1 MLIGDLGEFALID
14 RLQQRLSNA
23 AHVCVGT
30 HDRQIVRGIGD
41 DCAVL
46 RPTAGMDLL
55 LTTDTQEEGV
65 HFRRDWA
72 TPQDIGWRCLAVN
85 VSDIA
90 AMGGSPLGAVIAL
103 SVPATLEVTFV
114 ESLYDGLQ
122 ELATA
127 YDCPIIGGNV
137 SKASE
142 HMTVTITV
150 LGEVPCGG
158 GVYRSGAQVGD
169 EIWVTGDLGGA
180 KAGLEVLLHPEAVTG
195 LATAEVLRRYRR
207 PCPRLREAQYLRQH
221 GVLHSLIDISDGL
234 SSDLA
239 HICTESG
246 VGAQLEATCIPVS
259 TEVCQVAHAL
269 QVDPLT
275 FALHGGEDF
284 ELCLTAPAGSL
295 SALQHLFAAQ
305 FQCPLVR
312 VGTVKPGKGVTLR
325 LVDGTERSLRAR
337 GYDHFRSDA
346 GGTSETPDA

>member
-1 MLIGDLGEFALID
+1 MLIGELGEFALIA
-14 RLQQRLSNA
+14 RLQQRLHN
-23 AHVCVGT
+23 VT
-30 HDRQIVRGIGD
+30 PMQIVRGIGD

-46 RPTAGMDLL
+46 RPSAGMDLL

-103 SVPATLEVTFV
+103 SVPASLAVAFV

-142 HMTVTITV
+142 HMAVTITV
-150 LGEVPCGG
+150 LGEVPCDR

-180 KAGLEVLLHPEAVTG
+180 KAGLQALLHPAAVAG
-195 LATAEVLRRYRR
+195 LATAAVLQRYRR

-239 HICTESG
+239 HICAESG
-246 VGAQLEATCIPVS
+246 VGAQLEATYIPIS
-259 TEVCQVAHAL
+259 AEVCQVAHAL

-284 ELCLTAPAGSL
+284 ELCLTAPAGRLASL
-295 SALQHLFAAQ
+295 QSLFAAQ

-312 VGTVKPGKGVTLR
+312 VGTVKPEQGVTLR
-325 LVDGTERSLRAR
+325 LVDGTEQPLSAR
-337 GYDHFRSDA
+337 GYDHFRSHA
-346 GGTSETPDA
+346 GGTSEAPNA